1 MEIQFLLQE
10 KATQIWAVFN
20 LKELHYL
27 PRHCT
32 LNVTPQGKRL
42 LYFSLCVNAS
52 RDEVENRHKVDRI
65 REMVIFELGKER
77 E

>member
-27 PRHCT
+27 PRQCT
-32 LNVTPQGKRL
+32 LNVAPQGKRL
-42 LYFSLCVNAS
+42 L
-52 RDEVENRHKVDRI
+52 
-65 REMVIFELGKER
+65 
-77 E
+77 